1 MIYTVAK
8 GTWTKSICLIHK
20 YKILSFPFPWCDV
33 QIPYFYDS
41 VEGFQISRF
50 SVTIF
55 HVLTERDVV
64 NDMDM
69 DVNFKWFGGWLAFHQ
84 YRNSK
89 RWNTFDADNLKPFNF
104 DMKLFEKIRNGSK
117 SQLFLGA

>member
-1 MIYTVAK
+1 MD
-8 GTWTKSICLIHK
+8 KSLCLIHK
-20 YKILSFPFPWCDV
+20 YKVRSFPFPWRDV

-55 HVLTERDVV
+55 HVLTERDVM
-64 NDMDM
+64 NDMDMQRKTKHTQDM

-89 RWNTFDADNLKPFNF
+89 RWNTFDAFHVSAF
-104 DMKLFEKIRNGSK
+104 G
-117 SQLFLGA
+117 